1 MGFKYTVVLEDWSFG
16 ELNDAEN
23 YQEFD
28 NPEDAFALH
37 DEIDGVIESN
47 GTGDYLF
54 NGKVFD
60 SVDVKVERA

>member
-37 DEIDGVIESN
+37 DEIDIAILEKEIN
-47 GTGDYLF
+47 L
-54 NGKVFD
+54 
-60 SVDVKVERA
+60 